1 MMSLRPSNHRPP
13 HGSAHTLHTSANTV
27 DGMWTARNGIAPIA
41 EGGQT
46 IMSKAIMKRS
56 CKSVVTFLKGVIN
69 ANCEEGFKWF
79 PEISETDVDVSAI
92 DILYAIEVL
101 ERVDDQK
108 IEVVTNELHDMW
120 KLF

>member
-1 MMSLRPSNHRPP
+1 
-13 HGSAHTLHTSANTV
+13 
-27 DGMWTARNGIAPIA
+27 
-41 EGGQT
+41 
-46 IMSKAIMKRS
+46 MSKAIMKRS

-79 PEISETDVDVSAI
+79 PEVSETDVDVSAI

-108 IEVVTNELHDMW
+108 IEVRTNELHDMW
-120 KLF
+120 KLFQGGHNYD

>member
-1 MMSLRPSNHRPP
+1 MDVPEKEEAWND
-13 HGSAHTLHTSANTV
+13 AKAQ
-27 DGMWTARNGIAPIA
+27 
-41 EGGQT
+41 EGKAT
-46 IMSKAIMKRS
+46 MSKAIMKRS

-79 PEISETDVDVSAI
+79 PEVSETDVDVSAI

-108 IEVVTNELHDMW
+108 IEVGND
-120 KLF
+120 